1 MLNSTTDP
9 AVKTSAVRGASTSE
23 RGLGGGSERYQP
35 RRVSQAIPAGHSR
48 ESTLSHHCDYRSI
61 PAMRRF
67 RHHRRQGSQGS
78 QGDCT
83 AREAST
89 QTARAEPTA
98 AMCDR
103 ICAAARAAL
112 LFTWPMRS
120 TNAKYAC
127 GRGCSVLQRRRPH
140 VPDVLWMRSAA
151 ALLPGGN
158 HLQRGSNDAAKEGS
172 NRKAVASARAAA
184 CGVQLGIDGLA
195 TVQTI
200 ANVRNSCNNSVAT
213 THRAVAFDRSVSG
226 MCAHLNLRTSMCFER
241 CQF

>member
-1 MLNSTTDP
+1 
-9 AVKTSAVRGASTSE
+9 
-23 RGLGGGSERYQP
+23 
-35 RRVSQAIPAGHSR
+35 
-48 ESTLSHHCDYRSI
+48 
-61 PAMRRF
+61 
-67 RHHRRQGSQGS
+67 
-78 QGDCT
+78 
-83 AREAST
+83 
-89 QTARAEPTA
+89 
-98 AMCDR
+98 MCDR

-127 GRGCSVLQRRRPH
+127 GRGCSILQRRRPH

-151 ALLPGGN
+151 ALLPGGY

-184 CGVQLGIDGLA
+184 CGVQLGTDGLA

>member
-1 MLNSTTDP
+1 
-9 AVKTSAVRGASTSE
+9 
-23 RGLGGGSERYQP
+23 
-35 RRVSQAIPAGHSR
+35 
-48 ESTLSHHCDYRSI
+48 
-61 PAMRRF
+61 
-67 RHHRRQGSQGS
+67 
-78 QGDCT
+78 
-83 AREAST
+83 
-89 QTARAEPTA
+89 
-98 AMCDR
+98 
-103 ICAAARAAL
+103 
-112 LFTWPMRS
+112 
-120 TNAKYAC
+120 
-127 GRGCSVLQRRRPH
+127 
-140 VPDVLWMRSAA
+140 MRSAA

>member
-23 RGLGGGSERYQP
+23 RGLGGGSECYQP

-78 QGDCT
+78 EGDCT
-83 AREAST
+83 AREVST

-98 AMCDR
+98 AMCER

-112 LFTWPMRS
+112 LFTRPMRS
-120 TNAKYAC
+120 TNAKYTC
-127 GRGCSVLQRRRPH
+127 GRGCSILQIRRHH

-151 ALLPGGN
+151 ASLPGGN
-158 HLQRGSNDAAKEGS
+158 HLQRGSNAAKEGS

-184 CGVQLGIDGLA
+184 CGVQLGADGLA

-200 ANVRNSCNNSVAT
+200 ANVRNSCNTPLRCNHSPAGRVRPQRQRNV
-213 THRAVAFDRSVSG
+213 RAP
-226 MCAHLNLRTSMCFER
+226 
-241 CQF
+241 